1 MIESAK
7 QAEDGRF
14 FLKDLG
20 CNFLESFPLNE
31 LLDKIYKKYTKFT
44 NRLLFFLSV
53 QGIIDIPVA
62 DKWRI
67 ARSPCVALVFSSAF
81 VRFFDEVE

>member
-1 MIESAK
+1 M
-7 QAEDGRF
+7 EDGRL
-14 FLKDLG
+14 FLKGFG
-20 CNFLESFPLNE
+20 CNFSKNSPLNE

-67 ARSPCVALVFSSAF
+67 ARSPCMVLGFF
-81 VRFFDEVE
+81 VGFCSIF